1 MFDLLSIFLPKKLIL
16 ILFFRM
22 TSPNA
27 FNQQQQAQS
36 MPNFGLLQPE
46 MPLISSQSSTPSSPS
61 VDSSANAQNQPE
73 PINQDVPPQPAPVDA
88 QQRRFPNIIQDE
100 QENRDWLDILYSMS
114 RLLILLCLVYFYSS
128 PLRCCIVILIGVSVY
143 L

>member
-1 MFDLLSIFLPKKLIL
+1 MS
-16 ILFFRM
+16 
-22 TSPNA
+22 SPNA
-27 FNQQQQAQS
+27 FQQQNGQISNFLPPQMPFIAPQAQTAA
-36 MPNFGLLQPE
+36 E
-46 MPLISSQSSTPSSPS
+46 SPVS
-61 VDSSANAQNQPE
+61 QPE
-73 PINQDVPPQPAPVDA
+73 PINQEVPQPAQPPQPAVEA

-128 PLRCCIVILIGVSVY
+128 PLRCCIVILIGVSIY